1 MRMKSEDGGGGEY
14 EYESESVCGRI
25 GMREKARMRMKVDEV
40 EEVRL

>member
-1 MRMKSEDGGGGEY
+1 MRMKSEDGGRGEY

-25 GMREKARMRMKVDEV
+25 GMREKARMRLKEV